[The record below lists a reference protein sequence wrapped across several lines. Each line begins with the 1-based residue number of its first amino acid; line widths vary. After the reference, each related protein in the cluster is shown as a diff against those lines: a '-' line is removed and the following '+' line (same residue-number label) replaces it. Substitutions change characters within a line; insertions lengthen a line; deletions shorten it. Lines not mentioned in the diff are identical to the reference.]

1 MRYQDRPREGLRKAD
16 AGRLVVFGGTTE
28 GRLLARALEA
38 EGIPALISVA
48 TEYGRE
54 LLAEDL
60 AGNPVESQA
69 EDPAGNLPGS
79 SGGIQIVWGR
89 LDEDGIRRLLREQE
103 TELVVD
109 ATHPYAREAT
119 AHIEAACRSLGIRL
133 IRCLREPGD
142 AGTGDAGTGDAG
154 TGDAGTGDTA
164 VFFDTMDQA
173 AAWLDGREGNIL
185 VTTGAKE
192 LSAFSVIREHRR
204 RIYARV
210 LPAEESIARCRSL
223 GYEGRHIIAL
233 QGPFSVELNQ
243 ALLREFDCRYLV
255 TKDGGSAG
263 GFQEKIEAARL
274 TGAAAVVIRR
284 PGEQGLTLESV
295 MEEIKEWKKT

>member
-1 MRYQDRPREGLRKAD
+1 MRPQDRRPDRPQEGLGK
-16 AGRLVVFGGTTE
+16 GKSGKLVVFGGTTE

-54 LLAEDL
+54 LLEEDL
-60 AGNPVESQA
+60 AES
-69 EDPAGNLPGS
+69 PPGS
-79 SGGIQIVWGR
+79 RAGDQGENPPEFPGGIQILWGR
-89 LDEDGIRRLLREQE
+89 LDADGIRQLLREQK

-133 IRCLREPGD
+133 IRCLREPGE
-142 AGTGDAGTGDAG
+142 AGTADHII
-154 TGDAGTGDTA
+154 
-164 VFFDTMDQA
+164 FFDTVDQA
-173 AAWLDGREGNIL
+173 AAWLDSREGNIL

-192 LSAFSVIREHRR
+192 LSAFSVIKEHRKR
-204 RIYARV
+204 VYARV
-210 LPAEESIARCRSL
+210 LPMEESIARCRRL

-233 QGPFSVELNQ
+233 QGPFSVGMNQ
-243 ALLREFDCRYLV
+243 ALLCEFDCRYLV
-255 TKDGGSAG
+255 TKDGGRAG
-263 GFQEKIEAARL
+263 GFLEKIEAARL

-284 PGEQGLTLESV
+284 PGEQGLTLEAV
-295 MEEIKEWKKT
+295 MEEIKEWNKL